1 MQQKGIG
8 TLLGAF
14 SFTARVRGLFAWKH
28 TDKTLMLAPC
38 RSIHTFG
45 MKHAIDVAFVDRDGE
60 VIKVVKA
67 VPPRSRISCRG
78 ACAVYERLSCP
89 DAWFEEGDE
98 LVIGAKSAELA

>member
-45 MKHAIDVAFVDRDGE
+45 MKHAIDVAFVDRDGATALAHF
-60 VIKVVKA
+60 V
-67 VPPRSRISCRG
+67 SRGVCSVRTI
-78 ACAVYERLSCP
+78 ELS
-89 DAWFEEGDE
+89 
-98 LVIGAKSAELA
+98 